1 MSRISD
7 HISVSDSFT
16 VLPDDSLKENQS
28 LREQLRQRDEENALK
43 FEELSNKA
51 DSSCKLVAENN
62 SGSKETKSKKG
73 NSKVHVP
80 TSCAKPMRHFVSLC
94 KNIYIYKIC
103 IFQLLSRVYKPL
115 ATLLWK
121 LQNQVKELWQL
132 KQISMYKTRVC
143 YTRVSPW
150 KACTTSFYRSVKYRK
165 RSIRLWA
172 IRVKI
177 AHYVEFVTSSHLL
190 WSH

>member
-73 NSKVHVP
+73 NSRVHVRP
-80 TSCAKPMRHFVSLC
+80 TSCAKPMRHFVYLC
-94 KNIYIYKIC
+94 KNIYIYDIC
-103 IFQLLSRVYKPL
+103 IFPFFPVYIN
-115 ATLLWK
+115 LWLRYCENYKIK
-121 LQNQVKELWQL
+121 LK
-132 KQISMYKTRVC
+132 SYD
-143 YTRVSPW
+143 S
-150 KACTTSFYRSVKYRK
+150 
-165 RSIRLWA
+165 
-172 IRVKI
+172 KI
-177 AHYVEFVTSSHLL
+177 NFNV
-190 WSH
+190 